1 MDEKT
6 NQRLSELLIL
16 LACGKKDAL
25 LEIYA
30 IMSKLLYTIGNYYY
44 TQEAD
49 IKDAIQNLLEKLLR
63 EARKFKYNINASAW
77 ILQMYKN
84 SINNHLKRR
93 RIEKK
98 YIDMET
104 EICMTSSSFDID
116 EKYIE
121 NYLFVREIF
130 DKLSTYEQDLVI
142 YRFWCNC
149 SLSEMAK
156 ILKKPLTTIESQL
169 TKLKDKITKI

>member
-1 MDEKT
+1 MDEKN
-6 NQRLSELLIL
+6 NQRLSELIIL
-16 LACGKKDAL
+16 LAYGKKDAL

-30 IMSKLLYTIGNYYY
+30 IMSKLLYTVGNYYY

-49 IKDAIQNLLEKLLR
+49 IKDAIQNLLEKLLI
-63 EARKFKYNINASAW
+63 EAKKFKYNRNACAW

-93 RIEKK
+93 RTEKK
-98 YIDMET
+98 YIDIET
-104 EICMTSSSFDID
+104 EMCMASASSDID

-130 DKLSTYEQDLVI
+130 DKLSDYEQDLVI

-149 SLSEMAK
+149 ALSEMSK

-169 TKLKDKITKI
+169 IKLKDKIMKI